1 MSTATVEIDSHL
13 AKIRDEGARSRIATL
28 MDVVLWA
35 NEKFGWQM
43 RPRQDEM
50 LRAIHRFNKIA
61 YRIGR
66 QFGKTECLALI
77 ALYFAWVK
85 MCPRPALQ
93 AGTPWIPSGHPPAR
107 GPAAGLRGARILMA
121 SAKDDWAETLY
132 DRTRSLM
139 ESNEE
144 MRTMIHEG
152 VERKGERDHTYSAI
166 RIRLSP
172 YKRIILPNGSFIDFR
187 GPGDKGEGPRSKT
200 YDVKIIDEA
209 DYMPKAFWAAE
220 GPTSINAPAAL
231 TILSSTPTGKR
242 EHFYRACT
250 DPKMGYK
257 EFHISGEENPNM
269 TEEKKRELL
278 EELGPEGYD
287 REIRA
292 NWGNIM
298 AGVFTAECIDRAI
311 YEGEF
316 LRVRVV
322 AADTKDLE
330 GDVLRLLHDWAVASP
345 SREVLIGCDLGT
357 SAGSPCE
364 ILFGEASG
372 DDLDVIGILTL
383 IGASWPQIENVL
395 KAVDQEIR
403 VRDMAIDA
411 TGVGAPVC
419 ENLQYRGGFRCRLLP
434 FDFSSNL
441 VVGDGM
447 RKNSKV
453 WATDALVSM
462 LQRGNLGLPDD
473 DDLLYQFRNHT
484 VDLSRGRPKYSKV
497 DDHIVDAARCLAYA
511 FYKDYFPGETATP
524 AGQDAAVPTVE
535 LRAVK
540 QKTDMPTHTGKTKV
554 CGISIR

>member
-28 MDVVLWA
+28 TDVVLWA

-43 RPRQDEM
+43 RPRQDDM
-50 LRAIHRFNKIA
+50 LRAVHRFNKIA

-85 MCPRPALQ
+85 MCP
-93 AGTPWIPSGHPPAR
+93 TMR
-107 GPAAGLRGARILMA
+107 GPASGLRGARILMA

-132 DRTRSLM
+132 DRTRTLM

-144 MRTMIHEG
+144 MRMMIHEG
-152 VERKGERDHTYSAI
+152 MDRKTERDVARSAI

-298 AGVFTAECIDRAI
+298 AGVFAAECIDRAI

-322 AADTKDLE
+322 AAETKDLE
-330 GDVLRLLHDWAVASP
+330 GDVLRLLHDWVVAE
-345 SREVLIGCDLGT
+345 RAKELLVGCDLGT

-364 ILFGEASG
+364 ILFAEAGG
-372 DDLDVIGILTL
+372 DDLDVIGIVTL
-383 IGASWPQIENVL
+383 VGASWPQIENVL
-395 KAVDQEIR
+395 KAVDQKIR

-462 LQRGNLGLPDD
+462 LQRGNLGLPND

-511 FYKDYFPGETATP
+511 FFKDYFPGETP
-524 AGQDAAVPTVE
+524 PPGQDAAVPTVE

-554 CGISIR
+554 CGILIR

>member
-1 MSTATVEIDSHL
+1 
-13 AKIRDEGARSRIATL
+13 
-28 MDVVLWA
+28 
-35 NEKFGWQM
+35 
-43 RPRQDEM
+43 M
-50 LRAIHRFNKIA
+50 LRAILTQIKIA

-77 ALYFAWVK
+77 VLYVAWVK
-85 MCPRPALQ
+85 MF
-93 AGTPWIPSGHPPAR
+93 PSVRNG
-107 GPAAGLRGARILMA
+107 AAGLRGARILMA

-132 DRTRSLM
+132 DRTRALM
-139 ESNEE
+139 ELNDE
-144 MRTMIHEG
+144 MRGMIQDGGSKFKVQSSKFGLSEG
-152 VERKGERDHTYSAI
+152 TNTI

-298 AGVFTAECIDRAI
+298 AGVFPAESIDRAI
-311 YEGEF
+311 YDGEF
-316 LRVRVV
+316 LRMRMV
-322 AADTKDLE
+322 AVETQDLE
-330 GDVLRLLHDWAVASP
+330 REITRRVHDWAVAGRSK
-345 SREVLIGCDLGT
+345 ELLVGCDLGT

-364 ILFGEASG
+364 ILIGEVGHPSAGAPHPCSAQTMPAG
-372 DDLDVIGILTL
+372 AMPSVSSDDLDVIGIITL
-383 IGASWPQIENVL
+383 VGASWPQIDNVL
-395 KAVDQEIR
+395 RIVDREIR
-403 VRDMAIDA
+403 VRYMAVDA

-419 ENLQYRGGFRCRLLP
+419 ETMQYRGGLRCELLP

-462 LQRGNLGLPDD
+462 LQRGNLGLPED

-497 DDHIVDAARCLAYA
+497 DDHIVDAARCLVYA
-511 FYKDYFPGETATP
+511 FYKDYFPQTAVGGP
-524 AGQDAAVPTVE
+524 AQESVPVAE
-535 LRAVK
+535 IRQVK
-540 QKTDMPTHTGKTKV
+540 QNTDVQIHSGKTKV
-554 CGISIR
+554 RGIPVR